1 MRLEP
6 PVPVSREE
14 YTVNVRDIEPL
25 LQGYAMKTKPWPDAT
40 ITLRDGSEMYV
51 REAKVEESLA
61 LMEYVKRVMFEADH
75 DFYDIVGARVYA
87 ELLGW
92 YRKRIKDPYVLVG
105 MIDGEL
111 AGLVN
116 GRLMN
121 EDINISHHTMTF
133 RRGGRVGAALFYCK
147 AYYAFEVLKQKEF
160 WSTYESYNG
169 WRIGF
174 LGMAQPSYPW
184 PDVQHE
190 LGGARV
196 YYVTKKYWKQAIKE
210 YAQQLVG
217 SPLNFDVPKEVVEI
231 NKEIQ
236 FPKDVTV

>member
-6 PVPVSREE
+6 PVKVTREE
-14 YTVNVRDIEPL
+14 YTINVRDIEPL
-25 LQGYAMKTKPWPDAT
+25 LQAPPMDMKPWPPAT
-40 ITLRDGSEMYV
+40 IVLRDGAQMFI
-51 REAKVEESLA
+51 REAKVDEA
-61 LMEYVKRVMFEADH
+61 PILMSYVKQVMQVDH

-116 GRLMN
+116 GRLMD
-121 EDINISHHTMTF
+121 EDIHISHHTMTF

-147 AYYAFEVLKQKEF
+147 AYYAFEILGNKEF

-184 PDVQHE
+184 PEYQHE

-196 YYVTKKYWKQAIKE
+196 YYVTKKYWDQAIKQ
-210 YAQQLVG
+210 YAEQLVG
-217 SPLNFDVPKEVVEI
+217 SPLKFDVPQEVIEA
-231 NKEIQ
+231 NKEIKL
-236 FPKDVTV
+236 PDEVTV

>member
-6 PVPVSREE
+6 PVPVTREE
-14 YTVNVRDIEPL
+14 YTLNVRDIEPL
-25 LQGYAMKTKPWPDAT
+25 LQGYPMDKKPWPAAT
-40 ITLRDGSEMYV
+40 IKLQTGEEMYI
-51 REAKVEESLA
+51 REAKIEEAKILMQYVRKVMDVE
-61 LMEYVKRVMFEADH
+61 H

-92 YRKRIKDPYVLVG
+92 YRKRIKDPYVMIG
-105 MIDGEL
+105 MIDGKL

-133 RRGGRVGAALFYCK
+133 SRGGRLGAALFYCK
-147 AYYAFEVLKQKEF
+147 AYYAFEILGQKEF

-196 YYVTKKYWKQAIKE
+196 YYVTKKYWDQAIKKYSE
-210 YAQQLVG
+210 QLVG
-217 SPLNFDVPKEVVEI
+217 SALNFDVPNGVIKANEKLVLPDE
-231 NKEIQ
+231 
-236 FPKDVTV
+236 VTV

>member
-6 PVPVSREE
+6 PVPVSQEE
-14 YTVNVRDIEPL
+14 YTLNVRDIEPL
-25 LQGYAMKTKPWPDAT
+25 LQGYPMDMKPWPAAT
-40 ITLRDGSEMYV
+40 IKLQTGEVMYI
-51 REAKVEESLA
+51 REAKLEEVKTLMQYVRKVMDVE
-61 LMEYVKRVMFEADH
+61 H
-75 DFYDIVGARVYA
+75 DFYDVVGARVYA

-92 YRKRIKDPYVLVG
+92 YRKRIKDPYVLIG
-105 MIDGEL
+105 MIDGKL

-133 RRGGRVGAALFYCK
+133 HRGGRLGAALFYCK
-147 AYYAFEVLKQKEF
+147 AYYAFEILGQKEF

-196 YYVTKKYWKQAIKE
+196 YYVTRKYWDQAIKKYSE
-210 YAQQLVG
+210 QLCG
-217 SPLNFDVPKEVVEI
+217 SPLNFNVSAEI
-231 NKEIQ
+231 IKANETLVL
-236 FPKDVTV
+236 PDDVTV

>member
-6 PVPVSREE
+6 PVPVSQEE
-14 YTVNVRDIEPL
+14 YTLNVRDIEPL
-25 LQGYAMKTKPWPDAT
+25 LQGYPMETKPWRPAT
-40 ITLRDGSEMYV
+40 IKLPLGEDHVHSRSQDQRSQNPLGVCSEGHGS
-51 REAKVEESLA
+51 
-61 LMEYVKRVMFEADH
+61 
-75 DFYDIVGARVYA
+75 GARLLRCCWGQGLCRA
-87 ELLGW
+87 LGW
-92 YRKRIKDPYVLVG
+92 YRKRIKDPYVIIG
-105 MIDGEL
+105 IIDGKL

-121 EDINISHHTMTF
+121 EKINISHHTMTF
-133 RRGGRVGAALFYCK
+133 RRGGRLGAALFYCK
-147 AYYAFEVLKQKEF
+147 AYYAFEILGQEEF

-196 YYVTKKYWKQAIKE
+196 YYVTKAYWDLAIKRYSE
-210 YAQQLVG
+210 ELVG
-217 SPLNFDVPKEVVEI
+217 SALNFDVPSSVIKANEKLVLPDEVSV
-231 NKEIQ
+231 
-236 FPKDVTV
+236 

>member
-6 PVPVSREE
+6 PVPVSQEE
-14 YTVNVRDIEPL
+14 YKLNVRDVEPL
-25 LQGYAMKTKPWPDAT
+25 LQGYPMIVKPWPPAT
-40 ITLRDGSEMYV
+40 IKLRSGETIYI
-51 REAKVEESLA
+51 REARLEEAKTLLAFVHKVMDVE
-61 LMEYVKRVMFEADH
+61 R

-92 YRKRIKDPYVLVG
+92 YRKRIKDPYVMVG
-105 MIDGEL
+105 IIEGKL

-133 RRGGRVGAALFYCK
+133 HRGTRLGAAMFYCK
-147 AYYAFEVLKQKEF
+147 AYYAFEILGQKEF

-169 WRIGF
+169 WRIGY

-196 YYVTKKYWKQAIKE
+196 YYVTKKYWDQAIKN
-210 YAQQLVG
+210 YAEQMVG
-217 SPLNFDVPKEVVEI
+217 SALNLDVPEKVIRANETFALPE
-231 NKEIQ
+231 
-236 FPKDVTV
+236 TVSV

>member
-6 PVPVSREE
+6 PVPLSRDE
-14 YTVNVRDIEPL
+14 YKLDVRDIEPL
-25 LQGYAMKTKPWPDAT
+25 LQGYPMDAKPWPAAT
-40 ITLRDGSEMYV
+40 IKLRSGEELYI
-51 REAKVEESLA
+51 REAKIEEA
-61 LMEYVKRVMFEADH
+61 KILMEYVRKVMDVEH
-75 DFYDIVGARVYA
+75 DFYDVVGARVYA

-92 YRKRIKDPYVLVG
+92 YRKRIKDPYVIIG
-105 MIDGEL
+105 MIDGKL

-121 EDINISHHTMTF
+121 EKINISHHTMTF
-133 RRGGRVGAALFYCK
+133 VRGARLGAALFYCK
-147 AYYAFEVLKQKEF
+147 AYYAFEVLGQEEF

-196 YYVTKKYWKQAIKE
+196 YYVTKAYWDLAIKN
-210 YAQQLVG
+210 YAQEMVG
-217 SPLNFDVPKEVVEI
+217 SALNFDVPSSVVKANE
-231 NKEIQ
+231 KLAL
-236 FPKDVTV
+236 PDDVSV

>member
-6 PVPVSREE
+6 PVPVTREE
-14 YTVNVRDIEPL
+14 YALNVRDIEPL
-25 LQGYAMKTKPWPDAT
+25 LQGYAMERKPWPAAT
-40 ITLRDGSEMYV
+40 IKLQAGEVLYIREARIEEVQTLLQYV
-51 REAKVEESLA
+51 RKV
-61 LMEYVKRVMFEADH
+61 MEVEY

-92 YRKRIKDPYVLVG
+92 YRKRIKDPYVMVG
-105 MIDGEL
+105 MIDGKL
-111 AGLVN
+111 AGLIN

-133 RRGGRVGAALFYCK
+133 HRGGRLGAALFYCK
-147 AYYAFEVLKQKEF
+147 AYYAFEILGQKEF

-196 YYVTKKYWKQAIKE
+196 YYVTKKYWYQAIKKYSE
-210 YAQQLVG
+210 QLVG
-217 SPLNFDVPKEVVEI
+217 SALDFNVPAALIKANEVLALPDEV
-231 NKEIQ
+231 N
-236 FPKDVTV
+236 V